1 MNMCHDVLV
10 SEPFNFKSQSP
21 EGGKDWEKIAQ
32 ELNAI
37 QNQKIQSLL
46 AKSKIESQDVDK
58 NKKAEKEKATA
69 GEVRK
74 QAMADIKK
82 RENPDDECGMQ
93 MERKS

>member
-1 MNMCHDVLV
+1 LGENCPGAECHSKPKN
-10 SEPFNFKSQSP
+10 SE
-21 EGGKDWEKIAQ
+21 
-32 ELNAI
+32 
-37 QNQKIQSLL
+37 SLL

-93 MERKS
+93 MARKS